1 MGEKQCPYFTMTCA
15 QWVAQVVFTLAM
27 MFFFMFMI
35 AFRDGP
41 LEVYL
46 PLLTSSASLWMPSP
60 GIPKKKPPGLT
71 ASASVES
78 NASTTTQVGTTT

>member
-1 MGEKQCPYFTMTCA
+1 MVEKTCPYFTMTCA

-27 MFFFMFMI
+27 MFFCMFMI
-35 AFRDGP
+35 AFREGP

-46 PLLTSSASLWMPSP
+46 PLLTSSASIWMPSP
-60 GIPKKKPPGLT
+60 GIPKKKAPALT

-78 NASTTTQVGTTT
+78 TESSTAVTT

>member
-35 AFRDGP
+35 AFREGP

-60 GIPKKKPPGLT
+60 GIPKKKPPALT

-78 NASTTTQVGTTT
+78 SASTTQVGVTT

>member
-27 MFFFMFMI
+27 MFFCMFMI
-35 AFRDGP
+35 AFREGP

-60 GIPKKKPPGLT
+60 GIPKRKVPALT
-71 ASASVES
+71 ASESTASIES
-78 NASTTTQVGTTT
+78 GGSTTAATT

>member
-1 MGEKQCPYFTMTCA
+1 MAEKSCPYFTMTCA

-35 AFRDGP
+35 AFREGP

-46 PLLTSSASLWMPSP
+46 PLLTSSASIWMPSP
-60 GIPKKKPPGLT
+60 GIPKRKVPALT
-71 ASASVES
+71 ANASVES
-78 NASTTTQVGTTT
+78 NSSTVTNNPTA

>member
-1 MGEKQCPYFTMTCA
+1 MANTPCPNFTMTCA
-15 QWVAQVVFTLAM
+15 HWAAQVVFTLAM

-46 PLLTSSASLWMPSP
+46 PLLTSAASLWMPSP
-60 GIPKKKPPGLT
+60 GIPKRKVPGLT
-71 ASASVES
+71 ASASTASIES
-78 NASTTTQVGTTT
+78 GGSTTAVTT

>member
-15 QWVAQVVFTLAM
+15 QWVAQVVFTLTM

-35 AFRDGP
+35 AFRGGP

-46 PLLTSSASLWMPSP
+46 PLLTSLASVWMPSP
-60 GIPKKKPPGLT
+60 GVPKKKLGPDSSTGQSSSESREAPLT
-71 ASASVES
+71 S
-78 NASTTTQVGTTT
+78 

>member
-1 MGEKQCPYFTMTCA
+1 MADKPCPNFTMTCA
-15 QWVAQVVFTLAM
+15 HWVAQVVFTLTM

-46 PLLTSSASLWMPSP
+46 PLLTSAASLWMPSP
-60 GIPKKKPPGLT
+60 GIPKRKVPALT
-71 ASASVES
+71 ASASTASIES
-78 NASTTTQVGTTT
+78 GGSTTGATT